1 MNLDEECRCPV
12 CGTPL
17 PETRE
22 FCPVCILRAALTEEN
37 KGESPGEK
45 VATNPPGTEH
55 RFQHYELAKGE
66 DGLPIELGRGA
77 MGVTYKGFDVDLHRP
92 VTLKVINEKYIG
104 DESARSRFMREAR
117 MAASLRHPHVASVFH
132 LGKTGNS
139 FFYAMEFVEGQ
150 TLESLIK
157 HSGPLEP
164 RRALEITY
172 QVAAGLSAIHKQKL
186 VHRDI
191 KPSNIM
197 VSFGEGDSVAVKIID
212 LGLAKAI
219 QEEASEPSISV
230 AGAFVGTPEFASP
243 EQAAGVDVDIRS
255 DLYSL
260 GVTLWEMLTGQG
272 LFRGPPANVIHQHQ
286 HAPLPRERLEG
297 IPQPIVLL
305 LEMLL
310 EKDPARRFQTPAELL
325 DVIPSIIDSM
335 EAGRTMTHHSLG
347 KASGPNADLFMR
359 RRHGRHA
366 PEKVS
371 IARLPV
377 TGSDMFGRDEDL
389 DFLDKAWVD
398 RDVNVA
404 SIVAWAGVGKSTL
417 INHWLRRMAAEHY
430 RSAELVFGWSFYR
443 QGSGGEISSGD
454 EFINTALD
462 WFGDPDPRIGTAW
475 QKGERLADLIA
486 HRRTL
491 LILDGL
497 EPLQFPP
504 GSQEGRIRDPSLQ
517 SLLRELAA
525 LNSGLCM
532 ITTRLPIAD
541 IADHER
547 TSAPR
552 RDLEHLSSDAGAK
565 LLQTLGVRGDDD
577 ELRNASKEFD
587 GHCLALT
594 LLGSYLTDAYRG
606 DVRRRT
612 ELSEHLTHDVR
623 QGAHARKVME
633 SYQIWFDEGPELSV
647 LRMLGL
653 FDRPADAKVIDVL
666 LEPPA
671 IAGLTESL
679 LDVSQT
685 EWRAI
690 LARLRRARLLAGED
704 PDNPGQIDAHPLIR
718 EHFGEQ
724 LLTQRLEAWKEGNRR
739 LHYYYRTHAPQLPE
753 SFRAMEPLF
762 QAVVRGCNAGLFREA
777 LHEIYIPRIQRGSAC
792 YAAHVL
798 GARGA
803 LLATLARFFDRG
815 RWGAFATTNVEG
827 QGLTAEDQLFVLLE
841 SALNLSVTRG
851 TQASEVRACYDRAER
866 LSRSL
871 NRPLLRGLAL
881 IGKWRYSLV
890 TDELSAT
897 LGIAKQL
904 QAVAQEQNDASLSMK
919 ACMALAATLY
929 YLGKFESAHD
939 YAAKGVAI
947 WRSGEGKSQFE
958 EIDAPEI
965 AMLCHKAL
973 CEWHFGETIA
983 SHATIAEAISVAKEF
998 QDRHGLAVA
1007 LFHAAVLAYREHN
1020 LNEVESLAS
1029 ELVELSTRQNFAH
1042 FVAVGTVLLGWA
1054 RSAGGNTSQGISWIQ
1069 DGMERLRT
1077 SGSLLG
1083 MLSMFALK
1091 AEALHLGGRT
1101 SEALQTL
1108 DEADALVE
1116 AAGGSWWCAELSR
1129 LRAIFLIELGAEEA
1143 RIEEGF
1149 AKALKIASQ
1158 QKSVALAARAETSY
1172 AKYQQEKILVGGPAK
1187 NRHT

>member
-1 MNLDEECRCPV
+1 MDEERRCLV

-17 PETRE
+17 LASQE
-22 FCPVCILRAALTEEN
+22 FCPVCILRTALSDHG
-37 KGESPGEK
+37 KSKSGGVK
-45 VATNPPGTEH
+45 AATNLPPTER
-55 RFQHYELAKGE
+55 RFEHYELAKGE

-77 MGVTYKGFDVDLHRP
+77 MGVTYKAFDVDLHRP
-92 VTLKVINEKYIG
+92 VTLKVINEKHLG

-157 HSGPLEP
+157 RSGPLEP
-164 RRALEITY
+164 KRALEITS
-172 QVAAGLSAIHKQKL
+172 QVAAGLSAVHKQKL

-197 VSFGEGDSVAVKIID
+197 VSFGDGDSVAAKIID

-219 QEEASEPSISV
+219 QGETSEPSISV
-230 AGAFVGTPEFASP
+230 VGAFVGTPEFASP

-260 GVTLWEMLTGQG
+260 GVTLWEMVTGHR
-272 LFRGPPANVIHQHQ
+272 LFRGSPADVIYQHQ
-286 HAPLPRERLEG
+286 HAPLPLERLQG
-297 IPQPIVLL
+297 IPQPIVVL
-305 LEMLL
+305 LEILL
-310 EKDPARRFQTPAELL
+310 EKDPACRFQTPAELL
-325 DVIPSIIDSM
+325 NVIPSIMDSIDQGQTITYRGL
-335 EAGRTMTHHSLG
+335 A
-347 KASGPNADLFMR
+347 KASGGNADFLVR
-359 RRHGRHA
+359 RRNGRLA

-377 TGSDMFGRDEDL
+377 TGSDMFGRDEDV
-389 DFLDKAWVD
+389 DFLDRAWAN
-398 RDVNVA
+398 RDVNLA

-443 QGSGGEISSGD
+443 QGSGSEISSAD

-504 GSQEGRIRDPSLQ
+504 GPQEGRIRDPSLQ

-525 LNSGLCM
+525 FNTGLCV
-532 ITTRLPIAD
+532 IATRLPIGD

-547 TSAPR
+547 SSAPR

-565 LLQTLGVRGDDD
+565 LLQALGVKGDVD
-577 ELRNASKEFD
+577 ELRNASREFD

-594 LLGSYLTDAYRG
+594 LLGSYLTDAYGG
-606 DVRRRT
+606 DVRRRV
-612 ELSEHLTHDVR
+612 ELSEHLTHDIR

-633 SYQIWFDEGPELSV
+633 SYQMWFKEGPELSV
-647 LRMLGL
+647 MRILGL
-653 FDRPADAKVIDVL
+653 FDRPADPRVIDVL
-666 LEPPA
+666 LEAPA
-671 IAGLTESL
+671 IPGLTESL
-679 LDVSQT
+679 LDLGQI
-685 EWRAI
+685 EWQAV
-690 LARLRRARLLAGED
+690 LARLRRARLLAGKD
-704 PDNPGQIDAHPLIR
+704 PDNPGDIDAHPLVR
-718 EHFGEQ
+718 EYFGEQ
-724 LLTQRLEAWKEGNRR
+724 LFTRQIEAWKEGNRR
-739 LHYYYRTHAPQLPE
+739 LYRYYRTHAPQLPE

-762 QAVVRGCNAGLFREA
+762 QAMVRACNAGLFREA
-777 LHEIYIPRIQRGSAC
+777 LHEIYIPRIQRGNAS

-803 LLATLARFFDRG
+803 LLATLARFFEPG
-815 RWGAFATTNVEG
+815 RWGSFATSSVDG
-827 QGLTAEDQLFVLLE
+827 QTLDAADKLFILLE

-851 TQASEVRACYDRAER
+851 TQAPEVRACYERAER

-897 LGIAKQL
+897 LEIARQL
-904 QAVAQEQNDASLSMK
+904 QAVAQEQDDASLSMK
-919 ACMALAATLY
+919 AYMALAATLY
-929 YLGKFESAHD
+929 YLGEFQAAHD
-939 YAAKGVAI
+939 YAAKGVAV

-965 AMLCHKAL
+965 AMLCHQAL
-973 CEWHFGETIA
+973 CQWHFGDA
-983 SHATIAEAISVAKEF
+983 LSSRANMAEAISVAKEF

-1020 LNEVESLAS
+1020 LQEVERLAS

-1042 FVAVGTVLLGWA
+1042 FLAVGTVLLGWA
-1054 RSAGGNTSQGISWIQ
+1054 RSVAGNTLQGISWLE
-1069 DGMERLRT
+1069 DGIEHLRA

-1083 MLSMFALK
+1083 MLSMLPLK
-1091 AEALHLGGRT
+1091 AEALHLAGRNSQAMET
-1101 SEALQTL
+1101 LNEA
-1108 DEADALVE
+1108 EALVE
-1116 AAGGSWWCAELSR
+1116 ASGGSWWCAELSR
-1129 LRAIFLIELGAEEA
+1129 LRAILLIELGAEET
-1143 RIEEGF
+1143 RIEEAF
-1149 AKALKIASQ
+1149 SKALKIAKQ
-1158 QKSVALAARAETSY
+1158 QKSVALAARAEAAY
-1172 AKYQQEKILVGGPAK
+1172 EKYQQQKKVLVGDSFKQGQA
-1187 NRHT
+1187 

>member
-1 MNLDEECRCPV
+1 MDQERRCLV

-17 PETRE
+17 PTTRE
-22 FCPVCILRAALTEEN
+22 FCPVCILRGALTDQGQ
-37 KGESPGEK
+37 GESPGEK
-45 VATNPPGTEH
+45 VVTSPPTTEH
-55 RFQHYELAKGE
+55 RFEHYELAKGE

-77 MGVTYKGFDVDLHRP
+77 MGVTYKAFDVDLHRP

-132 LGKTGNS
+132 LGKTDNG

-157 HSGPLEP
+157 HSDRLEP
-164 RRALEITY
+164 RRALEIAY
-172 QVAAGLSAIHKQKL
+172 QVADGLSAVHKQKL

-197 VSFGEGDSVAVKIID
+197 VSFGDGESVAVKIID
-212 LGLAKAI
+212 LGLAKTI
-219 QEEASEPSISV
+219 QDETSEPSISV
-230 AGAFVGTPEFASP
+230 VGAFVGTPEFASP

-260 GVTLWEMLTGQG
+260 GVTLWEMVTGHG
-272 LFRGPPANVIHQHQ
+272 LFKGPPADVIHQHQ
-286 HAPLPRERLEG
+286 HAPLPHERLEG
-297 IPQPIVLL
+297 VPQPIIVLL
-305 LEMLL
+305 EILL
-310 EKDPARRFQTPAELL
+310 EKDPARRFQSPAELL
-325 DVIPSIIDSM
+325 NVIPSIMDSID
-335 EAGRTMTHHSLG
+335 EGRTITYHSLA
-347 KASGPNADLFMR
+347 KISGGNADLFSR
-359 RRHGRHA
+359 RRQGRHP

-377 TGSDMFGRDEDL
+377 TGSDMFGRDEDIE
-389 DFLDKAWVD
+389 FLDKSWAN

-417 INHWLRRMAAEHY
+417 INHWLRQMAAEHY
-430 RSAELVFGWSFYR
+430 GSAELVFGWSFYR
-443 QGSGGEISSGD
+443 QGSGGEISSAD
-454 EFINTALD
+454 EFIHTALD

-504 GSQEGRIRDPSLQ
+504 GPQEGRIRDPSLQ

-525 LNSGLCM
+525 FNSGLCV

-565 LLQTLGVRGDDD
+565 LLQALGVKGHDD
-577 ELRNASKEFD
+577 ELRNASNEFD
-587 GHCLALT
+587 GHGLALT
-594 LLGSYLTDAYRG
+594 LLGSYLTDAYGG

-653 FDRPADAKVIDVL
+653 FDRPADPKVLDIL

-671 IAGLTESL
+671 IPGLTESL
-679 LDVSQT
+679 LELSQT
-685 EWRAI
+685 EWRAV

-704 PDNPGQIDAHPLIR
+704 PDNPGHIDAHPLIR

-724 LLTQRLEAWKEGNRR
+724 LLSQRIEAWKEGNRR
-739 LHYYYRTHAPQLPE
+739 LYQYYRTHAPHLPE

-777 LHEIYIPRIQRGSAC
+777 LREIYIPRIQRGNAC

-803 LLATLARFFDRG
+803 LLATLAHFFDRG
-815 RWGAFATTNVEG
+815 RWGAFATSSVEG
-827 QGLTAEDQLFVLLE
+827 QALTAEDQLFVLLE

-851 TQASEVRACYDRAER
+851 TQAPEVRACYERAER

-871 NRPLLRGLAL
+871 NQPLLRGLAL

-890 TDELSAT
+890 TDELSST
-897 LGIAKQL
+897 LEIAKQL
-904 QAVAQEQNDASLSMK
+904 QAVAQEQNHASLSMK
-919 ACMALAATLY
+919 AHMALAATLY
-929 YLGKFESAHD
+929 YLGEFEAAHD
-939 YAAKGVAI
+939 YAAKGVAV
-947 WRSGEGKSQFE
+947 WRCGEGKSQFE

-965 AMLCHKAL
+965 AMLCHRAL
-973 CEWHFGETIA
+973 CEWHFGKTLA
-983 SHATIAEAISVAKEF
+983 SRATMAEAISVANEF
-998 QDRHGLAVA
+998 QDGHGLAVA
-1007 LFHAAVLAYREHN
+1007 LFHATVLAYREHN
-1020 LNEVESLAS
+1020 LEEVERLAS
-1029 ELVELSTRQNFAH
+1029 ELVELSTKQNFAH
-1042 FVAVGTVLLGWA
+1042 FAAVGTVLLGWA
-1054 RSAGGNTSQGISWIQ
+1054 RSAAGNTAQGISWIQ

-1083 MLSMFALK
+1083 MLSMLGLK
-1091 AEALHLGGRT
+1091 AEALHLAGRT
-1101 SEALQTL
+1101 SDALETINEAEALM
-1108 DEADALVE
+1108 EAS
-1116 AAGGSWWCAELSR
+1116 GGSWWCAELSR
-1129 LRAIFLIELGAEEA
+1129 LRAIFLIELGAEES
-1143 RIEEGF
+1143 RIEEAF
-1149 AKALKIASQ
+1149 AKALRIAKQ
-1158 QKSVALAARAETSY
+1158 QKSVALAARAEATY
-1172 AKYQQEKILVGGPAK
+1172 AKYQQEKKVLVGEAPKEGHA
-1187 NRHT
+1187 